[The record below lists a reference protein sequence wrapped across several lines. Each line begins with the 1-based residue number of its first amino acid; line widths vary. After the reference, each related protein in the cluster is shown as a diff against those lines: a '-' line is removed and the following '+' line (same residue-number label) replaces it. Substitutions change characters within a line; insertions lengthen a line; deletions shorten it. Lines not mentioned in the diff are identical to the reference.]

1 MRMEAGRDR
10 LVMEGCGCFLVFQRP
25 GKTGRAYMVGRPGH
39 HSYSLH
45 IIGSVYREV
54 RGGQ

>member
-39 HSYSLH
+39 HSYNLH